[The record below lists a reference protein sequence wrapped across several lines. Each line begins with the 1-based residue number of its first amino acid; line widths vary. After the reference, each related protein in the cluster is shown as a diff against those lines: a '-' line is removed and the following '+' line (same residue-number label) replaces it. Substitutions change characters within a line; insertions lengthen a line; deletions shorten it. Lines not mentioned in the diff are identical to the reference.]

1 MEEKEEK
8 ENILNR
14 LNEKKEIG
22 NVMPINIFFVSKEEK
37 DIFSD
42 LKSLFLNSK
51 KKTLYS
57 KENMIWIQ

>member
-1 MEEKEEK
+1 MEEKE
-8 ENILNR
+8 NLIP